1 MLARPPH
8 SGPRGRRAG
17 PRGWSL
23 RLLVVACAAV
33 GLAVPVAVPTAPPA
47 RAACGP
53 AFDDPLPDTPWPL
66 RRLRPDLVW
75 PITRG
80 AGVVVAVIDSG
91 VSNTHPALA
100 GQVRDG
106 LDLIASGTRGHCDES
121 GHGTMIAG
129 IIAAR
134 VTASSGFHGMAPNA
148 AILPIRVLRDEQR
161 NFDDQAPG
169 RIAHA
174 IRWAVDHEA
183 KVINLSLVT
192 ERTPELDAAVR
203 YAQERDVVL
212 VAAAGNDGG
221 GQGGPAPYPAAYPGV
236 IAVAGVDEQGARVAT
251 STTGDHVDIAAPGSN
266 IHGPAPN
273 GTGYVVKP
281 EGGTSFAAAYVTG
294 TVALLRAYR
303 TDLDAPSVVR
313 RVLRTADDPAG
324 GWDREVGHGVVNPY
338 WAVTS
343 IAGTAEESPAAT
355 AALTVPRAAVDP
367 LRGVRLAAVWSGFAG
382 VVVAAG
388 VLLGVPV
395 LRLGRRRGWR
405 PGRRPTG
412 SEG

>member
-1 MLARPPH
+1 M
-8 SGPRGRRAG
+8 
-17 PRGWSL
+17 
-23 RLLVVACAAV
+23 VAIAAV
-33 GLAVPVAVPTAPPA
+33 GLAVPGAVPTAPPA

-53 AFDDPLPDTPWPL
+53 TFNDPLPDTPWPL

-91 VSNTHPALA
+91 VSGAHPSLV

-106 LDLIASGTRGHCDES
+106 LDLLAPETRGHCDES

-129 IIAAR
+129 IIAGR
-134 VTASSGFHGMAPNA
+134 VTPSSGFHGMAPLA
-148 AILPIRVLRDEQR
+148 SILPIRVLRDEQR
-161 NFDDQAPG
+161 NFDDEAPR
-169 RIAHA
+169 RIATA

-212 VAAAGNDGG
+212 VAAAGNDGAG
-221 GQGGPAPYPAAYPGV
+221 PRGPAPYPAAYPGV

-251 STTGDHVDIAAPGSN
+251 STTGDHVDIAAPGWN

-273 GTGYVVKP
+273 GTGYVVRP

-303 TDLDAPSVVR
+303 TDLDAESVIR

-324 GWDREVGHGVVNPY
+324 GWDPEVGHGVVNPY
-338 WAVTS
+338 WAITS
-343 IAGTAEESPAAT
+343 IVSSVEETPAPPGAV
-355 AALTVPRAAVDP
+355 AAPEIRPDP
-367 LRGVRLAAVWSGFAG
+367 MRGVRLVAVWSSFAA

-388 VLLGVPV
+388 VLLSVPV
-395 LRLGRRRGWR
+395 LRMGRRRGWR
-405 PGRRPTG
+405 PGRRTT
-412 SEG
+412 